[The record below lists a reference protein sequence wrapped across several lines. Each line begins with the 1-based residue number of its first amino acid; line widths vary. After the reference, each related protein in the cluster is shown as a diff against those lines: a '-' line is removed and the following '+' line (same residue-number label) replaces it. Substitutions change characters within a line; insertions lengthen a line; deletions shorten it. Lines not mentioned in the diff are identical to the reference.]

1 MPCLLPSARVF
12 FEKMKRGPRVIRH
25 LMTVTEIGMLLYW
38 MLAAALVL
46 SVLSVPP
53 EYMYSDYE
61 NPLVVAWNWSFFPI
75 DVAFAVLGL
84 VSRYATLRPG
94 LAQQLAL
101 IGATLMFCAGIM
113 AISFWIMTGEFDP
126 LWWGLNLWL
135 ILLSLTA
142 LRALLKE
149 NAPA

>member
-1 MPCLLPSARVF
+1 
-12 FEKMKRGPRVIRH
+12 
-25 LMTVTEIGMLLYW
+25 MTATEIGMLVYW
-38 MLAAALVL
+38 LVAAGLALGI
-46 SVLSVPP
+46 LSVPP
-53 EYMYSDYE
+53 DYMYSDYE

-75 DVAFAVLGL
+75 DVAFAILGL
-84 VSRYATLRPG
+84 VSRFATLRSG
-94 LAQQLAL
+94 LASQLAL

-126 LWWGLNLWL
+126 LWWGLNIWL

-149 NAPA
+149 DAPA